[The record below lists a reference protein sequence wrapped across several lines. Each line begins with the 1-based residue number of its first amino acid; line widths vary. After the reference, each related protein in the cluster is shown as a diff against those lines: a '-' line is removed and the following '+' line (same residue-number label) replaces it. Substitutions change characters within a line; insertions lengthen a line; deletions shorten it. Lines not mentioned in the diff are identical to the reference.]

1 MDYEK
6 IDEIVNEIGEL
17 RYAIEAEMKTVK
29 KKMDDIIDG
38 IQFID
43 SSSKTIENLQWEL
56 LKQIGW
62 KPAHERI

>member
-6 IDEIVNEIGEL
+6 IDEIVYEIGEL

-62 KPAHERI
+62 KPEHKRI